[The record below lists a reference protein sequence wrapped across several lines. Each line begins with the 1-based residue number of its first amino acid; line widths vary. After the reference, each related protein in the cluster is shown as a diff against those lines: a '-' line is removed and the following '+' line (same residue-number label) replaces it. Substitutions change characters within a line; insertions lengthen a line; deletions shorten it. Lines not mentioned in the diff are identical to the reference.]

1 MIQPGEAP
9 VAQEIGD
16 EWTWNVSLGKCLT
29 GVQMIIAAA
38 PRVPGTCTQ
47 VGYVADNPGY
57 DVNADSA
64 PPLDNVI
71 DQVGPA
77 C

>member
-1 MIQPGEAP
+1 MIQPGEDP

-16 EWTWNVSLGKCLT
+16 ESTWNAVLNKCLT

-64 PPLDNVI
+64 PPLDNVVA
-71 DQVGPA
+71 QVGPA